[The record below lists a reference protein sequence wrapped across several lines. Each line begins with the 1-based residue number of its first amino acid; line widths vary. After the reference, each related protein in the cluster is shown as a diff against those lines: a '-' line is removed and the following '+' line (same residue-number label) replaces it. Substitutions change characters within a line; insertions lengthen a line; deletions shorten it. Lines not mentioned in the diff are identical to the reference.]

1 MPCIVGPINTV
12 AVSFEKLTDNKGVF
26 IHEVIFWDFEVE
38 GSRAFTDTPR
48 CVVVR
53 TVAGAVVTTEV
64 SHVSNGY
71 TTQMCAHSK
80 QNEPLVLLHTHII
93 VLWVTEGLDVDRLFS
108 LDLLSVTMSDKQR
121 LVSPLEDGTLAFWD
135 VSKFHLDFGERK
147 YISRSAHC

>member
-1 MPCIVGPINTV
+1 MPCILGPINTV

-80 QNEPLVLLHTHII
+80 QNEPLILLQQHHRAVGHGGTQHQPPFPFRSPQRYD
-93 VLWVTEGLDVDRLFS
+93 VGQTEACFS
-108 LDLLSVTMSDKQR
+108 T
-121 LVSPLEDGTLAFWD
+121 
-135 VSKFHLDFGERK
+135 
-147 YISRSAHC
+147 